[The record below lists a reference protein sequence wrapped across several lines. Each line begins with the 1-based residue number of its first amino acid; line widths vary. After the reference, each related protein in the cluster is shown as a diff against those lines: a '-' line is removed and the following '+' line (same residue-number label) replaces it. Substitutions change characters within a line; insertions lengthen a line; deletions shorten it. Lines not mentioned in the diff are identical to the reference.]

1 MSEKEVEVVVVEE
14 IIDIEE
20 YHKRGECPPKG
31 KKYRFKVDG
40 KPYVTHH
47 EVLTGRQIL
56 EISEHTPADEYLLS
70 QVLKG
75 GHREPVRLD
84 QDVDLTA
91 GHIEKFKTLPKK
103 QNEGA

>member
-1 MSEKEVEVVVVEE
+1 MSEKQIEVVVFEE

-20 YHKRGECPPKG
+20 YHKRGEHPPKG

-40 KPYVTHH
+40 KPHVVHH
-47 EVLTGRQIL
+47 EIVTGKEIL
-56 EISEHTPADEYLLS
+56 EISEHIPAEEYLLS

-75 GHREPVRLD
+75 GHREPVKLD
-84 QDVDLTA
+84 QEVDLTA
-91 GHIEKFKTLPKK
+91 GHVEKFKTLPKK